1 MIVKEKLK
9 LLLIMQLYVF
19 IASRSFS
26 QTNNLLPETID
37 SANESIKKN
46 TYRLNLNFPVVTVG
60 DTREGI

>member
-19 IASRSFS
+19 IVSRSLS

-37 SANESIKKN
+37 SAN
-46 TYRLNLNFPVVTVG
+46 
-60 DTREGI
+60 

>member
-37 SANESIKKN
+37 SAN
-46 TYRLNLNFPVVTVG
+46 
-60 DTREGI
+60 